1 MLIINNIITLALEQ
15 LEEDINNNIV
25 EITAEEVD
33 EMYEDTFDDD

>member
-1 MLIINNIITLALEQ
+1 MLIIITLALEQ